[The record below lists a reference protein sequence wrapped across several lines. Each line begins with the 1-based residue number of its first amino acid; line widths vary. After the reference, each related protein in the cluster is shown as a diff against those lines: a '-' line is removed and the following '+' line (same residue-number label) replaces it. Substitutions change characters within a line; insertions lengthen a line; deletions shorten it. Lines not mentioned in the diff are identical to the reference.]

1 MPLAPS
7 FSFQVKKTKQTEVV
21 LGGRKGGQVGRTRKK
36 KKTKQKCNGRKDEK
50 KRKYWFLISR
60 NDSLKTVIKVKMR
73 DRSGEKKNYTYIYK
87 FHTMKVVDVV
97 VVVVS
102 LFQFFT
108 FF

>member
-1 MPLAPS
+1 MVRG
-7 FSFQVKKTKQTEVV
+7 QDEKEKKNKTKNAME
-21 LGGRKGGQVGRTRKK
+21 
-36 KKTKQKCNGRKDEK
+36 EK
-50 KRKYWFLISR
+50 MKRKENIGLISR
-60 NDSLKTVIKVKMR
+60 NESLKTVIKVKMR

-108 FF
+108 FFLISTFFFSRSGRREKSRPKR

>member
-1 MPLAPS
+1 M
-7 FSFQVKKTKQTEVV
+7 
-21 LGGRKGGQVGRTRKK
+21 
-36 KKTKQKCNGRKDEK
+36 EK
-50 KRKYWFLISR
+50 YGLISQKE
-60 NDSLKTVIKVKMR
+60 SLKTVIKVKMR

-97 VVVVS
+97 VVVVVS

>member
-1 MPLAPS
+1 M
-7 FSFQVKKTKQTEVV
+7 V
-21 LGGRKGGQVGRTRKK
+21 GGQDEKE
-36 KKTKQKCNGRKDEK
+36 KKTKQKMQWK
-50 KRKYWFLISR
+50 KRWKMEKYGLISQKE
-60 NDSLKTVIKVKMR
+60 SLKTVIKVKMR
-73 DRSGEKKNYTYIYK
+73 DRSGEKKNYK

>member
-1 MPLAPS
+1 MVRG
-7 FSFQVKKTKQTEVV
+7 QDEKEKKNKTKNAME
-21 LGGRKGGQVGRTRKK
+21 
-36 KKTKQKCNGRKDEK
+36 EK
-50 KRKYWFLISR
+50 MKRKENIGLISR
-60 NDSLKTVIKVKMR
+60 NESLKTVIKVKMR

>member
-1 MPLAPS
+1 M
-7 FSFQVKKTKQTEVV
+7 QVSSRWAGRERKKNKTKNAME
-21 LGGRKGGQVGRTRKK
+21 
-36 KKTKQKCNGRKDEK
+36 EK
-50 KRKYWFLISR
+50 MKRKENIGLISR
-60 NDSLKTVIKVKMR
+60 NESLKTVIKVKMR
-73 DRSGEKKNYTYIYK
+73 DRSGEKKNYK